1 MFVYDTKSSLYSL
14 QPDSRMQTW
23 EVVDTLIASVSVPA
37 WNGIFTKS
45 KMLHCYHDSNAACMT
60 LV

>member
-23 EVVDTLIASVSVPA
+23 ELMDTLIASVSIPDGKA
-37 WNGIFTKS
+37 
-45 KMLHCYHDSNAACMT
+45 L
-60 LV
+60 